1 MTDEPASLT
10 RGSRP
15 TIRDVARVAKVSIG
29 TVSAVINK
37 GGTSV
42 APHTREHVLRCIT
55 ELGFEPNNAARS
67 LKRQR
72 ISSIGFIVPDLKNS
86 FFADVAEGIQSA
98 LDNVDFLLVLCMT
111 WASKEREEYYAQVLR
126 TQRLDGVIYLSGT
139 GMPCAPLLNLAKHGT
154 VIFVDE
160 CLPGLEVPFISS
172 QNLKGARSLARHVIE
187 SGHTRLAILSGPRG
201 LWTSEQRQ
209 AGYREACAGAG
220 IDPDEVQ
227 VIEGDYTEQS
237 GENAAEQ
244 VLAMDINERPSAVLC
259 ANDLM
264 AIGFIRRCNE
274 RGLRVP
280 ADISVTGFDDIAGA
294 ERLDPPLTTVKQ
306 PGRAM
311 GQAAAQLLLNRIGA
325 GTEPP
330 AQLDFPTQLCIRSS
344 VAKL

>member
-1 MTDEPASLT
+1 MIDEPASLT

-126 TQRLDGVIYLSGT
+126 TQRLDGVIRYS
-139 GMPCAPLLNLAKHGT
+139 
-154 VIFVDE
+154 
-160 CLPGLEVPFISS
+160 
-172 QNLKGARSLARHVIE
+172 AR
-187 SGHTRLAILSGPRG
+187 T
-201 LWTSEQRQ
+201 TSTK
-209 AGYREACAGAG
+209 
-220 IDPDEVQ
+220 P
-227 VIEGDYTEQS
+227 TTP
-237 GENAAEQ
+237 NAARKPIAEK
-244 VLAMDINERPSAVLC
+244 
-259 ANDLM
+259 
-264 AIGFIRRCNE
+264 
-274 RGLRVP
+274 VP
-280 ADISVTGFDDIAGA
+280 AVFRRELACSRYTPRPPPEDAVHSPITAPVTLKVADNFKA
-294 ERLDPPLTTVKQ
+294 E
-306 PGRAM
+306 
-311 GQAAAQLLLNRIGA
+311 NN
-325 GTEPP
+325 GT
-330 AQLDFPTQLCIRSS
+330 
-344 VAKL
+344 